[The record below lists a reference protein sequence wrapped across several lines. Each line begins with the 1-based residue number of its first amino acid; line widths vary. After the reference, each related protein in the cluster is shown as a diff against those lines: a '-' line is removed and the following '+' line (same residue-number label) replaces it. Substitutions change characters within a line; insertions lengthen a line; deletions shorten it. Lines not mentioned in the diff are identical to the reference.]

1 MNNEII
7 NLLNE
12 IELSEKLLEE
22 NKIKINNLISLK
34 NQELKSYRYGF
45 EYDETYGGP
54 YSFNIDLINKNIV
67 VEFQHTIYD
76 SYDNDEGGGSGPQIS
91 SWGQTYKKEI
101 VINYN
106 DDILFSD
113 INLGKWLD
121 LELFKNRLEQEK
133 CNVLEYKEEMYN
145 RIKRY
150 NNLIEKSNKII
161 ENTQKII
168 DSYKL

>member
-34 NQELKSYRYGF
+34 NKELKSYRYEF
-45 EYDETYGGP
+45 EYDETFGVP

-67 VEFQHTIYD
+67 VEFQHTSYD
-76 SYDNDEGGGSGPQIS
+76 SYDNDEGGGSGPKVS
-91 SWGQTYKKEI
+91 SWSTTSKKEI

-133 CNVLEYKEEMYN
+133 CHVLEYKEEMYN